1 MGTLAERVCQ
11 FEICNLQFAM
21 INCFFF
27 LLPER
32 PRFPMSRFL
41 CLLLLLLVIVPA
53 PAQDVKLLIA
63 FASFRERRL
72 HPKVYFYEHDGV
84 GSGKIV
90 GSIDAVNQR
99 SDYRPSL
106 SHDGR
111 YCAFASELENQTGRI
126 SFWDRKEK
134 KLVVL
139 PKINDSPN
147 AQLSPSLSGDGKLL
161 AFTAWNRPGAS
172 TRWNVLLYDTA
183 GKKLLDLPGL
193 NRPGIDTRMSALSGD
208 GRWLAC
214 VTATKHAATRTD
226 LLLYDRKESKVVD
239 VAKLNSPYMDVEPS
253 LSHDGRL
260 LAFVSDRPGGKGGRD
275 VYLFDRVDGKY
286 LPLPGLNSAAHEQSP
301 ALSPGGR
308 FLAFVSERIKGEGE
322 RDVYLYDRK
331 TGKLLSTPGLNSKV
345 EDFDPCVI
353 VLEGKE

>member
-1 MGTLAERVCQ
+1 MPRL
-11 FEICNLQFAM
+11 LS
-21 INCFFF
+21 CF
-27 LLPER
+27 
-32 PRFPMSRFL
+32 
-41 CLLLLLLVIVPA
+41 LLLVFTALA
-53 PAQDVKLLIA
+53 PAEDLKLLIA
-63 FASFRERRL
+63 FSSFRERRL
-72 HPKVYFYEHDGV
+72 HPRVYFYQHDGV
-84 GSGKIV
+84 STGKIV

-99 SDYRPSL
+99 SDFRPSL
-106 SHDGR
+106 SQDGR

-134 KLVVL
+134 KLVAL

-147 AQLSPSLSGDGKLL
+147 AQLSPSQSGDGKLL
-161 AFTAWNRPGAS
+161 AFTAWDRPGAS
-172 TRWNVLLYDTA
+172 TRWNVLLYDL
-183 GKKLLDLPGL
+183 GNKKLLDLPGL

-208 GRWLAC
+208 GRWLAY
-214 VTATKHAATRTD
+214 VTRARGSATRTD
-226 LLLYDRKESKVVD
+226 IGLYDRKESKVVD
-239 VAKLNSPYMDVEPS
+239 VSKLNSPYMDVEPS

-260 LAFVSDRPGGKGGRD
+260 IAFVSDRPGGKGGRD

-308 FLAFVSERIKGEGE
+308 FIAFVSERIKGEGE
-322 RDVYLYDRK
+322 RDIYLYDRK
-331 TGKLLSTPGLNSKV
+331 TSKLLPTPGLNSKA